1 MSEPKYAHRFPP
13 CPVYDLE
20 GLESW
25 LEDLAKQG
33 LILTKGG
40 LFFGFAEFEKTTS
53 KPMRYRLQ
61 PLPKKKFLE
70 DRRPDDDALEFAK
83 EYGWEYLCNLGDYAV
98 YGCEDPNARELD
110 TDPQVQAVALQ
121 QVYQKKKAELIS
133 SAITL
138 LICIGLLFWL
148 GPVSYAL
155 NANGWNLGFICL
167 IWFSYPIFSVL
178 ELKQLRELHQK
189 LLLGTPLSRTKNW
202 RRKRWPH
209 WISAVF
215 YIAVYI
221 SFGILIFINNFSS
234 WEDSRWQFIEEYHG
248 EIPFATMED
257 LAGSG
262 VLEPDG
268 MFVEEDHHIAERS
281 TLLAPR
287 QIKLQQLGAVVQ
299 DGTTQMD
306 GILEIEYYELRTDWL
321 AEQLYREI
329 RQNDARSKRHHL
341 LPLNELPT
349 EQEIAYTDVFPTLL
363 LRDGNQVLRVELTQF
378 EHGTQLTLDQWA
390 AIMARS
396 ILG

>member
-1 MSEPKYAHRFPP
+1 M
-13 CPVYDLE
+13 
-20 GLESW
+20 
-25 LEDLAKQG
+25 
-33 LILTKGG
+33 
-40 LFFGFAEFEKTTS
+40 
-53 KPMRYRLQ
+53 
-61 PLPKKKFLE
+61 
-70 DRRPDDDALEFAK
+70 
-83 EYGWEYLCNLGDYAV
+83 
-98 YGCEDPNARELD
+98 
-110 TDPQVQAVALQ
+110 QAVALQ